1 MRVKSDMT
9 EYEFIEEIADNFLFD
24 TPEEYEEAM
33 RAGAKISDNAALMVG
48 YEMAKGDSFAGPEL
62 NSKILDIMEQER
74 PTPVVLA
81 AVPIIRELMDGKP
94 SNKEDAA
101 KLLAACKE
109 HPGAWSGLS
118 IVLCADESLEQE
130 VNDLMALWSEQSGA

>member
-24 TPEEYEEAM
+24 KPEEYEEAM
-33 RAGAKISDNAALMVG
+33 RIGAKISDNAALMIG
-48 YEMAKGDSFAGPEL
+48 YEMAKGDSFAGPEI
-62 NSKILDIMEQER
+62 NSKILDILAQER

-81 AVPIIRELMDGKP
+81 AIPIIRELMDGKQA
-94 SNKEDAA
+94 NKEDAA

-109 HPGAWSGLS
+109 NKGAWSGLS
-118 IVLCADESLEQE
+118 IVLCADDSLESE
-130 VNDLMALWSEQSGA
+130 VDALMVQWSESSDA